1 MQWVCDWNWKLWFV
15 TQQAASMKAL
25 LTKSKFRFRQ
35 VVNNIFVDQTTQ
47 MIFVF
52 HCIICLWTSS
62 KEIGE
67 GSLLPNYTTTKKSWS
82 SHSQLSENQT
92 TRSNIKI
99 LKINQT
105 FWQIIVVLKKSQ
117 HCQSFWFQTVPS
129 ANNFASSWFNISLCK
144 LDSPDTSKGSLCAA
158 MPASE
163 QLALLV
169 CRPIVATWSLWLLFD
184 FCSDRHSDDREA

>member
-1 MQWVCDWNWKLWFV
+1 
-15 TQQAASMKAL
+15 
-25 LTKSKFRFRQ
+25 
-35 VVNNIFVDQTTQ
+35 

-52 HCIICLWTSS
+52 HCIICLWTST

-144 LDSPDTSKGSLCAA
+144 LESPDTSKGSLCAA

-163 QLALLV
+163 RLTGFTSLSPNKMISLIVIWFLQWSALRWQKRQGTLM
-169 CRPIVATWSLWLLFD
+169 CF
-184 FCSDRHSDDREA
+184 